1 VEGELRLG
9 RCRKPGWGTTWEN
22 GEKLVSKW
30 SRTVGWHG
38 MACTGA
44 GGGPGKNVRE
54 VCYFSDMIL
63 RGGRKRLL
71 EGVKWGEKGVL
82 EG

>member
-1 VEGELRLG
+1 MRKRLKAGLKWRREGG
-9 RCRKPGWGTTWEN
+9 R
-22 GEKLVSKW
+22 
-30 SRTVGWHG
+30 HG

-44 GGGPGKNVRE
+44 GGGQGENVRE

-71 EGVKWGEKGVL
+71 EGVEGGEKGVL